1 VGDSND
7 TNPKIVMKEPGSA
20 ERGYRDSRRSLVEE
34 GGAPKGVSSLSH
46 FARQH
51 VEPWRADWGEGG
63 VTRRGGDVASGRTYS
78 GASDGFCEVR
88 WWWCGGGAVGGV
100 VVSDMV
106 WEWSQAAGRS
116 GRRHVAAAK

>member
-1 VGDSND
+1 
-7 TNPKIVMKEPGSA
+7 MKEPGSA

-63 VTRRGGDVASGRTYS
+63 VTRRGGEVASERTYS
-78 GASDGFCEVR
+78 GAAERWLLQGAVVVV
-88 WWWCGGGAVGGV
+88 WWWSGGRGGGV
-100 VVSDMV
+100 
-106 WEWSQAAGRS
+106 
-116 GRRHVAAAK
+116 